1 MVAEADQGRAA
12 ALWLDSKAE
21 LAHLYCFEI
30 LSPTAQADLELLTL
44 LLPLPLC
51 CDYKWAPLGPA
62 QGVLEKKISETWK
75 MSMSQGNENVTKW
88 PGNRSFW
95 E

>member
-1 MVAEADQGRAA
+1 MEKIVQTNPEAAWVAEADQGHST
-12 ALWLDSKAE
+12 ALWSDSEAE
-21 LAHLYCFEI
+21 LAELCCFET

-62 QGVLEKKISETWK
+62 QGVLGKKK
-75 MSMSQGNENVTKW
+75 
-88 PGNRSFW
+88 
-95 E
+95 